1 MGNENKY
8 GTIIFQGFVA
18 PSMPLDVALMGL

>member
-1 MGNENKY
+1 MWNEKNY
-8 GTIIFQGFVA
+8 GIITLQGFVA